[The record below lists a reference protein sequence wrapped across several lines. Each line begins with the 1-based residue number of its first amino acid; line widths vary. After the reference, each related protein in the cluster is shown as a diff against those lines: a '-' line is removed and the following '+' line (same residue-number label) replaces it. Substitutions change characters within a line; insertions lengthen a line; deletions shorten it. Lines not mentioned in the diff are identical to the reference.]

1 MKNLLLLICVI
12 TCTSSFSQY
21 YYNDIIA
28 NEQSNKRYQLLKSNK
43 IKNITVNSYDAENQ
57 ASQGF
62 SLSQEFTPDYRKLIT
77 KSTTATGS
85 ISLLS
90 SFYENNK
97 VKRSDEITKG
107 VETKSEYV
115 YNDKGLLQNITSTST
130 DTALKSKSVEAH
142 VWIYN
147 EKGQP
152 TSMLKI
158 KNNTDTIRIEMVLDD
173 HGNIIEEHWKRK
185 TVSLENYYYYY
196 NDKNQ
201 LTDIVRFNKRAQKL
215 LPDFL
220 FEYDAAGR
228 LSQMIQVPAGSSNYT
243 IWKYTYDDKGLKQE
257 EICSDRQKQ
266 LMGKIVYSYQ

>member
-1 MKNLLLLICVI
+1 MKNLLLLICVF

-77 KSTTATGS
+77 KSTTASGS
-85 ISLLS
+85 VSLLT

-115 YNDKGLLQNITSTST
+115 YNDKALLQSITSTST
-130 DTALKSKSVEAH
+130 DTALKSKSIEAH

-152 TSMLKI
+152 TLMLKI

-173 HGNIIEEHWKRK
+173 HGNVIEEHWKRK